1 MEKGFISIQSV
12 RTSLSDNMERFIE
25 FANQVIHDEE
35 FLKCVDSLLP
45 FGGVAHA
52 SMNVVAE
59 RQPIKKMGVI
69 IMRMDMEPP
78 LFTLAVTLTIDRNGE
93 GMQEY
98 SVFLTACKTIE
109 ELQEYVN
116 TKVFRD
122 DLITHFNNRL
132 MYTDNPLQKI
142 AHSAQEQKK

>member
-1 MEKGFISIQSV
+1 
-12 RTSLSDNMERFIE
+12 
-25 FANQVIHDEE
+25 
-35 FLKCVDSLLP
+35 
-45 FGGVAHA
+45 
-52 SMNVVAE
+52 
-59 RQPIKKMGVI
+59 MGVI

-116 TKVFRD
+116 RKVFRD
-122 DLITHFNNRL
+122 DMITHFDNGL
-132 MYTDNPLQKI
+132 MYTDNQLQKI